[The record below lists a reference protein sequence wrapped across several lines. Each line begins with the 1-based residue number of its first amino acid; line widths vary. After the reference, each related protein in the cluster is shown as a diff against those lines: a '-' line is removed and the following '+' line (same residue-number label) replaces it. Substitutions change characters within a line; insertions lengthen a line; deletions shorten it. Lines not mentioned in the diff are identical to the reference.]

1 MISRWLSYRR
11 HADWRRLTSRRHG
24 PLLSTC
30 PVRTVQGLDQIQ
42 QIVNVW
48 APQFWWTVEEVQA
61 YLAKQGIEY
70 SRSQIEEAGRSSG
83 FLQVRRRLRERF
95 HLGPEA
101 VKPRDGWLVQRLFD
115 QVSTLLSKVEASE
128 GTCPVRQVQG
138 LTPEERLGIG
148 ILQAQRE
155 ALGFS
160 KGTELEK
167 PLPWLYQVQHVL
179 FGWWEDVEDDSIRCT
194 YCGSSQVAR
203 KSRKP
208 RYKKYYDRE
217 GNLREVAVYR
227 YYCKNPAC
235 PYETFTNLP
244 PGLVP
249 YSRHSLDVH
258 ILAVQGYAWGR
269 SAYRLVGQAA
279 GVSTATAYRWVSA
292 HVLYGQYR
300 AWGEEHLSC
309 TTSTGLLPMA
319 ALFGVLRSSGVVG
332 VDEKWVK
339 VPKPVLS
346 LSKGTTSQRGSTR
359 NGCTFTSRWMSTP
372 TTCCTSPSS
381 PTWARTARGPFCWS

>member
-1 MISRWLSYRR
+1 MVLWLKDKGYRTTSGRQRTRQRVRFCARSGTCPVRPSTGLAEAFDTHQELISRWLSYRR

-70 SRSQIEEAGRSSG
+70 SRSQIEEAGRLSG

-101 VKPRDGWLVQRLFD
+101 VKPRDDWLVQRLFD
-115 QVSTLLSKVEASE
+115 QVSTLLSKVEAGE
-128 GTCPVRQVQG
+128 GTCPVPFVLGPKDQGRQVQG

-148 ILQAQRE
+148 TLQAQRE

-179 FGWWEDVEDDSIRCT
+179 FGW
-194 YCGSSQVAR
+194 
-203 KSRKP
+203 
-208 RYKKYYDRE
+208 
-217 GNLREVAVYR
+217 
-227 YYCKNPAC
+227 
-235 PYETFTNLP
+235 
-244 PGLVP
+244 
-249 YSRHSLDVH
+249 
-258 ILAVQGYAWGR
+258 
-269 SAYRLVGQAA
+269 
-279 GVSTATAYRWVSA
+279 
-292 HVLYGQYR
+292 
-300 AWGEEHLSC
+300 
-309 TTSTGLLPMA
+309 
-319 ALFGVLRSSGVVG
+319 
-332 VDEKWVK
+332 
-339 VPKPVLS
+339 
-346 LSKGTTSQRGSTR
+346 
-359 NGCTFTSRWMSTP
+359 
-372 TTCCTSPSS
+372 
-381 PTWARTARGPFCWS
+381 